1 MDNSTGNSNANS
13 AAKKKASRLVGLDF
27 GLARIGLAISDESH
41 VIAFPM
47 TTLTCEK
54 KLEQTTKKL
63 CRFFNDHEKAQGY
76 TLDTIVIGLPLM
88 MSGKTSFLADEV
100 RLFAAELQKLITT
113 PIVLF
118 DERLTTVQAERS
130 LKEGG
135 HLKRKQRAQLVDTVS
150 AVIILQTYL
159 DKIEQQNERKRAED
173 IV

>member
-1 MDNSTGNSNANS
+1 MNNRLDSSKINSTI
-13 AAKKKASRLVGLDF
+13 KKKASRLVGLDF
-27 GLARIGLAISDESH
+27 GLARIGLALSDESH

-54 KLEQTTKKL
+54 KLEHTTKKL
-63 CRFFNDHEKAQGY
+63 CNFLHDHERTQGY
-76 TLDTIVIGLPLM
+76 TLETVVIGLPLM

-100 RLFAAELQKLITT
+100 KLFASELQKLIAT

-135 HLKRKQRAQLVDTVS
+135 HLSRKQRAQLVDTVS

-159 DKIEQQNERKRAED
+159 DKIEQQNERKRTED
-173 IV
+173 LV